1 MGPHA
6 AYVYCLVRA
15 PARPSLAKMPG
26 GVPHASAPEPL
37 PVSRGLWLV
46 VSDVPLAIYGPE
58 PLAASLRDL
67 DWVSQVALS
76 HEAVI
81 EHFIGGRGATAV
93 PMKLFTLF
101 STRERAVADV
111 RDRHAAIAAIL
122 TRVAGADEWGI
133 RVVLSASS
141 PDGRKTLARPAGG
154 AAFLAAKKHARDEAR
169 EAAAAAMEAAEA
181 AFVALRRA
189 ARDATR
195 RHDDA
200 PAAGVA
206 PPLLDAAFL
215 VPRAK
220 RTAFKAAAR
229 TAATACRRAG
239 ASMTLTGPWPAY
251 HFVQHGQDRS

>member
-6 AYVYCLVRA
+6 AYVYCLVRSA
-15 PARPSLAKMPG
+15 ARPSIAKIPG

-46 VSDVPLAIYGPE
+46 VSDVPLSIYGPE
-58 PLAASLRDL
+58 PLTASLRDL
-67 DWVSQVALS
+67 DWVSQVALA

-93 PMKLFTLF
+93 PMKLFTMF
-101 STRERAVADV
+101 SSRERAVADV
-111 RDRHAAIAAIL
+111 RDRRPLLAAIL
-122 TRVAGADEWGI
+122 TRIAGADEWGV
-133 RVVLSASS
+133 RMTLSAAS
-141 PDGRKTLARPAGG
+141 PGRQATLPRPAGG

-169 EAAAAAMEAAEA
+169 EAAVAAMEAAEA
-181 AFVALRRA
+181 AFVALRRI

-195 RHDDA
+195 RDDDA
-200 PAAGVA
+200 PAADVA

-220 RTAFKAAAR
+220 KAAFKAAAR
-229 TAATACRRAG
+229 KAATACRRAG
-239 ASMTLTGPWPAY
+239 AGMTVTGPWPAY
-251 HFVQHGQDRS
+251 NFVHPGPDRS

>member
-15 PARPSLAKMPG
+15 AARPSLARVPA
-26 GVPHASAPEPL
+26 GVPHASAPEAL
-37 PVSRGLWLV
+37 PVSRGLWVV
-46 VSDVPLAIYGPE
+46 VSDVPLSIYGPE
-58 PLAASLRDL
+58 PLAGSLRDL

-81 EHFIGGRGATAV
+81 EHFIRGRAATVV
-93 PMKLFTLF
+93 PMKLFTMF

-111 RDRHAAIAAIL
+111 RDRRQALAGILRRIA
-122 TRVAGADEWGI
+122 VADEWGV
-133 RVVLSASS
+133 RVSLAAGSAG
-141 PDGRKTLARPAGG
+141 GRRTAPRPAGG

-169 EAAAAAMEAAEA
+169 AAAVSALQVADASFAA
-181 AFVALRRA
+181 LQRI

-195 RHDDA
+195 RDDA
-200 PAAGVA
+200 PAADVA

-220 RTAFKAAAR
+220 TLAFKAAAGR
-229 TAATACRRAG
+229 PRPTAG
-239 ASMTLTGPWPAY
+239 ARGPA
-251 HFVQHGQDRS
+251 